1 VSGSIDD
8 PTYWQERAEESR
20 AMAEQLADA
29 VAKAAMLKV
38 ADSYEHLALKALE
51 RLALR
56 ESR

>member
-1 VSGSIDD
+1 
-8 PTYWQERAEESR
+8 
-20 AMAEQLADA
+20 MAEQLADA